1 MNKLKMEK
9 INFPNGCYAC
19 EACFINSIYRDKCKC
34 RTGDQHL
41 LRSMATD
48 EILAGKTD
56 EVCVDC
62 PKINEML
69 LSGNFKRTRHGNG
82 SLPLFF

>member
-1 MNKLKMEK
+1 MEK

-34 RTGDQHL
+34 RTGDEHL
-41 LRSMATD
+41 LRSMTTD
-48 EILAGKTD
+48 EILAGKTY

-69 LSGNFKRTRHGNG
+69 FSGNFKKNRHGDG